1 MNPIAK
7 QIREARLKIKMTE
20 KELAKKCGVAPSYII
35 DIESGK
41 KVINEMNAEK
51 ILAALGEKFGFNFGD
66 EEEEVSRPAV
76 KVEKKKEPVKDVY
89 QPVEP
94 NAQWADALT
103 NLIKKFPIYEVGSEK
118 VVGHKELPVLGK
130 KVDGVA
136 WDKVLYVKLT
146 DSSLHNLRLYKDD
159 VVQIQQSKEYTNK
172 GVYYIEVGGKRL
184 IRWLQRESNL
194 KMALHLSLGDDEG
207 TIIETSKVKIIGR
220 CMKAEFH
227 L

>member
-7 QIREARLKIKMTE
+7 QIREARLKVKMTE

-66 EEEEVSRPAV
+66 EEEEISRPVV
-76 KVEKKKEPVKDVY
+76 KVEKKKEPVKEVY

-103 NLIKKFPIYEVGSEK
+103 NLIKKFPIYEAGSEK

-130 KVDGVA
+130 KVDGVP

-146 DSSLHNLRLYKDD
+146 DSSLHNLRLFKDD
-159 VVQIQQSKEYTNK
+159 VVQVQQSKEYTNK
-172 GVYYIEVGGKRL
+172 GVYYIEVAGKRL

-194 KMALHLSLGDDEG
+194 KMALHLSLGDDEA
-207 TIIETSKVKIIGR
+207 TILETSKVKIIGR